1 MKYVNKKAYKDVI
14 EYLENVKSGAN
25 AMDDI
30 EMMHRVDRA
39 LAAFKADVE
48 DDIFTDEFKEKFYD
62 D

>member
-39 LAAFKADVE
+39 LAAFEADVE
-48 DDIFTDEFKEKFYD
+48 DEIFNDDFEEKIYD